1 MTRGIRLIA
10 FTKAP
15 DSTNY
20 TGIESFDG
28 FETRIQFKGI
38 TYRNKWLPHLWIL
51 FQNCT
56 PHNIH
61 VCPLTGMNTK
71 IAKINSILAPK
82 RPRALKCSPA
92 TGFFSY
98 FFPPIFH
105 RSKLCFLE
113 NLFLINYSRNWK
125 TFSAIFLLQ
134 TIIAVH
140 TRLWLATKLF
150 FLCFIKNFSNIFAI
164 ILHKTLSF
172 FTSAKRR
179 HRNGA
184 PSVKKNSLRS

>member
-28 FETRIQFKGI
+28 FETRFQLKGI

-92 TGFFSY
+92 TGFFS
-98 FFPPIFH
+98 FFSTNISPIKVMF
-105 RSKLCFLE
+105 SWKSFFDKLFSQLE
-113 NLFLINYSRNWK
+113 NFLS
-125 TFSAIFLLQ
+125 
-134 TIIAVH
+134 
-140 TRLWLATKLF
+140 
-150 FLCFIKNFSNIFAI
+150 NFSSPNHNCRSHTALAGYKVIF
-164 ILHKTLSF
+164 
-172 FTSAKRR
+172 
-179 HRNGA
+179 
-184 PSVKKNSLRS
+184 SLLY